1 MAPDEVVLEV
11 VRGWIAKA
19 EADLENAEIVLRAGP
34 AGPLD
39 TVAYHAQQCAEKY
52 LKALICSRGDD
63 VPRIHDVEAL
73 LTRTRLWE
81 QVDLTIEE
89 SRLLTDYATVTRY
102 PGEYEPVSHDEATYA
117 VELAK
122 RVRSAVR
129 RVLPEGA

>member
-1 MAPDEVVLEV
+1 MARDEATLDV

-19 EADLENAEIVLRAGP
+19 EADLANAEIVLRAGP
-34 AGPLD
+34 TAPLD

-73 LTRTRLWE
+73 LTRIDLWE
-81 QVDLTIEE
+81 HVDLTVEE
-89 SRLLTDYATVTRY
+89 SRLLTDYATLTR
-102 PGEYEPVSHDEATYA
+102 GSGDYESVSDDEAAHA
-117 VELAK
+117 VELAG

-129 RVLPEGA
+129 GVLPEGV